1 MTSSLAIFS
10 VLALLCLV
18 PYADSIRCYDYTSTN
33 LVRNNMKTWVDCPA
47 DAQYCY
53 KSYLESR
60 DFNNDKTYV
69 EGRACGSS
77 NLCIQNGC
85 VGTNTDKACCCR
97 GELCNSSSLAKLSVS
112 ILTLLAVWF
121 FKN

>member
-1 MTSSLAIFS
+1 MSQKSA
-10 VLALLCLV
+10 VLLFV
-18 PYADSIRCYDYTSTN
+18 IVSFIPIVDSIRCYDFTSTN
-33 LVRNNMKTWVDCPA
+33 MAKTNMKTWIDCPSET
-47 DAQYCY
+47 QYCY

-60 DFNNDKTYV
+60 DISNDKTFV

-85 VGTNTDKACCCR
+85 VGTKTDKACCCR
-97 GELCNSSSLAKLSVS
+97 GDLCNSSSLSKIFAS
-112 ILTLLAVWF
+112 IVTLLAVYF

>member
-1 MTSSLAIFS
+1 MSVIFALVAFLS
-10 VLALLCLV
+10 VA
-18 PYADSIRCYDYTSTN
+18 PFADSIRCYDYTSSS
-33 LVRNNMKTWVDCPA
+33 VAKPNMKTWVDCPA

-53 KSYLESR
+53 KSYIESR
-60 DFNNDKTYV
+60 DFNNDKTHV

-97 GELCNSSSLAKLSVS
+97 GDLCNSGSFVKLTVS
-112 ILTLLAVWF
+112 ILTILGFYF